1 MHSPPWDSSGG
12 SNDLLVEIIE
22 TLETCGLEDDAYQL
36 HDYVDVE
43 ALEQLV
49 ASSDED
55 IAVQFT
61 VEGIQLGVSPE
72 GVDVVVE
79 DQPDTG
85 SE

>member
-22 TLETCGLEDDAYQL
+22 TLETGGLEDDAYQL

-43 ALEQLV
+43 ALEQLI

-61 VEGIQLGVSPE
+61 VEGIQLDVSPE

>member
-1 MHSPPWDSSGG
+1 MHSPPSDSSGG

-61 VEGIQLGVSPE
+61 VEGIQLTVTGDGVKIIDPE
-72 GVDVVVE
+72 GGYE
-79 DQPDTG
+79 KDQ
-85 SE
+85 